1 GLPPSCAPRT
11 ERRSGGMSYLQQ
23 QEHPRVTPR
32 STAHHAVQDDVH
44 FSVGVV
50 CKGIPTLHWSFMSGW
65 VSRAIGTWQPGN
77 FTNITADYSGRVQP
91 FTNGSMVLSNLRL
104 QDAGFYVLTV
114 TEEGGN
120 SRDVGFVLKVTE
132 VLYEDLQYLSV
143 SALALGCVSA
153 LLMFGMWLLDKLYHH
168 VRAWRRRKRM
178 PGTFTCYSHTR
189 VCECV
194 F

>member
-1 GLPPSCAPRT
+1 MWRLWGMIGLALSVWHVEAGAISIQCGQRT
-11 ERRSGGMSYLQQ
+11 LS
-23 QEHPRVTPR
+23 
-32 STAHHAVQDDVH
+32 HAVQDDVH

-178 PGTFTCYSHTR
+178 PEADVT
-189 VCECV
+189 ELQPL
-194 F
+194 